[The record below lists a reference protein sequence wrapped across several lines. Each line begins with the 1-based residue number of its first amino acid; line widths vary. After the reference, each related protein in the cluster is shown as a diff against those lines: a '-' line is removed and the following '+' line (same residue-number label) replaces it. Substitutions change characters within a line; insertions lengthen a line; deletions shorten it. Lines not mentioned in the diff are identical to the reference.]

1 MAKCKLRFENF
12 SASGIDHRGAG
23 FKIYVPGH
31 AIGDKAVVAD
41 VPAAFAG
48 PVRNHFRA
56 HHPAVRITELDDGPT
71 DAAGEVKPKDYMEDV
86 DSPEGESGTELNA
99 PGDSEPE
106 SSSDV
111 KMQAADNKRSKA
123 RSAKK

>member
-1 MAKCKLRFENF
+1 
-12 SASGIDHRGAG
+12 
-23 FKIYVPGH
+23 
-31 AIGDKAVVAD
+31 
-41 VPAAFAG
+41 
-48 PVRNHFRA
+48 
-56 HHPAVRITELDDGPT
+56 
-71 DAAGEVKPKDYMEDV
+71 MEDV